1 MKKQIMIFITG
12 FIQVLLVSANIYFIS
27 RTNWIGIA
35 ICGFGISYVWTVNV
49 KKIAIGKTFEQII
62 YSTGAAMG
70 GLVGVVLAKFI

>member
-27 RTNWIGIA
+27 RTNWTGIA
-35 ICGFGISYVWTVNV
+35 LCGFGISYVWTVNV

-62 YSTGAAMG
+62 YATGAAMG
-70 GLVGVVLAKFI
+70 GLVGVAIAKFI